1 VLQVA
6 ACFGEPRGTF
16 GLNRLMAPTF
26 RFPRRPTLT
35 VVPGVRHKSALLPA
49 SRSDDEILAGL
60 RRGDDGIAADFYW
73 RVKPVVDRTVRR
85 LLGRL
90 DSDGE
95 DIVQVALVQLIESLP
110 SYRGECPLDAWVSA
124 VSANVV
130 YKHIRRRRLERNIF
144 VDTLVDDDV
153 IDECQTS
160 GPTMTAQFRDALR
173 RISGHL
179 AAMNADRAWAFVLH
193 DVCGYS
199 LEEVSHICRISAV
212 AAQSRLVR
220 GRRELHGRVADDATL
235 TGIFDR
241 DDL

>member
-1 VLQVA
+1 MRQTPA
-6 ACFGEPRGTF
+6 PR
-16 GLNRLMAPTF
+16 
-26 RFPRRPTLT
+26 
-35 VVPGVRHKSALLPA
+35 HA
-49 SRSDDEILAGL
+49 SRSDDEILAAL
-60 RRGDDGIAADFYW
+60 RRGDDGIAPDFYW

-130 YKHIRRRRLERNIF
+130 YKHIRRRRLERYIF
-144 VDTLVDDDV
+144 VDTLGDDDL
-153 IDECQTS
+153 IEACQTA
-160 GPTMTAQFRDALR
+160 GPTATAQSRDALR
-173 RISGHL
+173 RISEHL
-179 AAMNADRAWAFVLH
+179 AAMNPDRAWAFVLH

-199 LEEVSHICRISAV
+199 LEEVSHICRISAA

-220 GRRELHGRVADDATL
+220 GRRDLQGRVADDAKL
-235 TGIFDR
+235 TEILDR
-241 DDL
+241 SDP

>member
-1 VLQVA
+1 
-6 ACFGEPRGTF
+6 
-16 GLNRLMAPTF
+16 MMTF
-26 RFPRRPTLT
+26 RSPRRPSLS
-35 VVPGVRHKSALLPA
+35 VVAGVRPEPAPGRA
-49 SRSDDEILAGL
+49 SRSDDEILAAL
-60 RRGDDGIAADFYW
+60 RRGDDGIAGDFYW

-110 SYRGECPLDAWVSA
+110 SYRGECPLDAWASA

-144 VDTLVDDDV
+144 AATLGNDD
-153 IDECQTS
+153 ELPEEYQTS
-160 GPTMTAQFRDALR
+160 GATVTAPLR
-173 RISGHL
+173 EAIKRIAVHL
-179 AAMNADRAWAFVLH
+179 AAMSADRAWAFVLH

-199 LEEVSHICRISAV
+199 LEEVSHICGISAA

-220 GRRELHGRVADDATL
+220 GRRDLHGRVADDL
-235 TGIFDR
+235 R
-241 DDL
+241 LR

>member
-1 VLQVA
+1 MVA
-6 ACFGEPRGTF
+6 
-16 GLNRLMAPTF
+16 F
-26 RFPRRPTLT
+26 RTPRRPALT
-35 VVPGVRHKSALLPA
+35 VVPGVGPAASADRRA
-49 SRSDDEILAGL
+49 SRSDDEILGAL
-60 RRGDDGIAADFYW
+60 RRGDDRIAADFYW

-95 DIVQVALVQLIESLP
+95 DMVQVALVQLIESLP

-144 VDTLVDDDV
+144 ASALGDDDEFP
-153 IDECQTS
+153 DEYQTS
-160 GPTMTAQFRDALR
+160 GATVTAHLR
-173 RISGHL
+173 EAIKRIAEHL
-179 AAMNADRAWAFVLH
+179 AAMSADRAWAFVLH

-199 LEEVSHICRISAV
+199 LEEVSHICGISAV

-220 GRRELHGRVADDATL
+220 GRRELHARVAEDARL
-235 TGIFDR
+235 SEILDR
-241 DDL
+241 GDS

>member
-1 VLQVA
+1 MVA
-6 ACFGEPRGTF
+6 
-16 GLNRLMAPTF
+16 F
-26 RFPRRPTLT
+26 RSPRRPALT
-35 VVPGVRHKSALLPA
+35 VVTAVEGRPLDRRA
-49 SRSDDEILAGL
+49 SRSDDEILGAL
-60 RRGDDGIAADFYW
+60 RRGDDGVAADFYW

-95 DIVQVALVQLIESLP
+95 DMVQVALVQLIESLP

-144 VDTLVDDDV
+144 ASTLGDD
-153 IDECQTS
+153 EFPEEYQANGATA
-160 GPTMTAQFRDALR
+160 TAQLREALK
-173 RISGHL
+173 RIAEHL
-179 AAMNADRAWAFVLH
+179 TAMSADRAWAFVLH

-199 LEEVSHICRISAV
+199 LQEVSHICGISAV

-220 GRRELHGRVADDATL
+220 GRRELHARVAADGQLAESLDRGDD
-235 TGIFDR
+235 R
-241 DDL
+241 

>member
-1 VLQVA
+1 
-6 ACFGEPRGTF
+6 
-16 GLNRLMAPTF
+16 MAF
-26 RFPRRPTLT
+26 RSPRRPSLS
-35 VVPGVRHKSALLPA
+35 VVAGVRPEPAPGRA
-49 SRSDDEILAGL
+49 SRSDDEILAAL

-144 VDTLVDDDV
+144 VSTPGDDDLLE
-153 IDECQTS
+153 DSPTS
-160 GPTMTAQFRDALR
+160 GPTATAHLRDALR
-173 RISGHL
+173 RISEHL
-179 AAMNADRAWAFVLH
+179 AAMSPDRAWAFVLH

-199 LEEVSHICRISAV
+199 LEEVSNICQISAA

-220 GRRELHGRVADDATL
+220 GRRELHERVADDAKL
-235 TGIFDR
+235 TEILDR
-241 DDL
+241 GDP